1 MIRYTLTALCL
12 LMVAGC
18 SMRQDAPVTIDSALM
33 APCPPMPMIPTQ
45 DDGTI
50 QLGELVLA
58 DVELAGLYRE
68 CAASKAGLIQA
79 VEELMGD

>member
-1 MIRYTLTALCL
+1 
-12 LMVAGC
+12 
-18 SMRQDAPVTIDSALM
+18 
-33 APCPPMPMIPTQ
+33 MPMIPTQ
-45 DDGTI
+45 DDGKI